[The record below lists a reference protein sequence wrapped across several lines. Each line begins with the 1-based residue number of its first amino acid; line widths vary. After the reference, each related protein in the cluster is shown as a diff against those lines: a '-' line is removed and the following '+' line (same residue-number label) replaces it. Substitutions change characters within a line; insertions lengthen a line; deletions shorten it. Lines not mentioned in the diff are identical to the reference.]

1 MKITLGEYSLN
12 SEVEPLAPV
21 QVGVSEIHVHPYFK
35 FTPQADRYDVAV
47 LRLDRYVPYEPHI
60 SPICLPEKGEDFL
73 GQYAWAAGWG
83 AMQAG
88 SRVRPK
94 TLQVVDVPIIDNRMC
109 EDWHQSKGINVIIYD
124 EMMCAGYRNGGK
136 DSCQVTAFE
145 VCGSRRGIFKKMFL
159 IFQGDSGGPLM
170 LQEDGRW
177 HLIGIVSAGYSCAQ
191 SGQPGIYHRV
201 SQTTDWISSIAFA

>member
-1 MKITLGEYSLN
+1 MEQVKITLGEYALN
-12 SEVEPLAPV
+12 SDAEPLSQV
-21 QVGVSEIHVHPYFK
+21 QVGVSEINVHPYFK
-35 FTPQADRYDVAV
+35 FTAQADRYDVAV

-109 EDWHQSKGINVIIYD
+109 EDWHKTKGINVIIYD
-124 EMMCAGYRNGGK
+124 EMMCAGYRHGGK
-136 DSCQVTAFE
+136 DSCQVLYRKAN
-145 VCGSRRGIFKKMFL
+145 
-159 IFQGDSGGPLM
+159 
-170 LQEDGRW
+170 
-177 HLIGIVSAGYSCAQ
+177 
-191 SGQPGIYHRV
+191 
-201 SQTTDWISSIAFA
+201 DW